1 MLAGDRLARK
11 GRGREAGSVG
21 VDTEFLLQLPDERGL
36 GSLPIFDLA
45 AREFPESRHA
55 AMRRPLLEE
64 NPAFS
69 VHECGGDDDHCRIFF
84 QRNDFP

>member
-1 MLAGDRLARK
+1 
-11 GRGREAGSVG
+11 
-21 VDTEFLLQLPDERGL
+21 
-36 GSLPIFDLA
+36 
-45 AREFPESRHA
+45 
-55 AMRRPLLEE
+55 MRRPLLEE